1 MTKIPLNEAVETL
14 AATIRS
20 VGVSSEEAEKAA
32 QEFTSLLP
40 PFSKEDELRVQ
51 MNLSLTQIDKYKII
65 KAMRK
70 QNQKEGLNMEE
81 RNDIL
86 EKLGVSIYKRDGE
99 WYWMIKSRSFDSPEG
114 ALKDAISSFSRE
126 TEKRADKKEKC
137 FA

>member
-14 AATIRS
+14 AATIRA

-32 QEFTSLLP
+32 KEFTSLLP

-51 MNLSLTQIDKYKII
+51 MNPSLTQIDKYKII

-86 EKLGVSIYKRDGE
+86 EELGVSIYKRDGK

-114 ALKDAISSFSRE
+114 ALKDAISSFSKE
-126 TEKRADKKEKC
+126 SEKKDASHKKHS
-137 FA
+137 